1 MSYDA
6 DNEVCSCKCSVDC
19 IICDFLLYMG
29 KIMEKMN
36 YTPVWWKIHR
46 ECKMSL
52 NTVYDFEWCFDYDTD
67 YSKDLLSQKS
77 MYLMKDGYDRVGGI
91 YYRMCR

>member
-6 DNEVCSCKCSVDC
+6 DSEVCSCKCGVGC
-19 IICDFLLYMG
+19 IVCDFLLYMG
-29 KIMEKMN
+29 KTMEKMN
-36 YTPVWWKIHR
+36 YTPIWWKIHR
-46 ECKMSL
+46 ERKMSL
-52 NTVYDFEWCFDYDTD
+52 NTVYDSEWCFDYDTD

-77 MYLMKDGYDRVGGI
+77 MYLMKDEYDRVGGI